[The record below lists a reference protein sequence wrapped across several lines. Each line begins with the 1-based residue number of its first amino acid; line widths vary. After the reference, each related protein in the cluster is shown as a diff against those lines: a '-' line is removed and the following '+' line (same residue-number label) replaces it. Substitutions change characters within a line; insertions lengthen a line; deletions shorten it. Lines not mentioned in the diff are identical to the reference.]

1 MNSLF
6 PTILHEFEVPTFKQI
21 EKDLIKSVYEER
33 RKDSKGRSMTN
44 VGGWQSRAWYYE
56 TETHVLGDFIQK
68 EVVDYFEKNRI
79 FKSGAAVQF
88 LNWWI
93 NINKKGDYNMK
104 HVHPGSTLSGVVY
117 LQVPKGSGKIIFD
130 SPHMFSNF
138 NEYKSYSTEIVESFN
153 LYSSIGYETLPGH
166 FLVFPSDIL
175 HGVEVNQSR
184 EDRISLSFNIGLPL
198 GPEI

>member
-33 RKDSKGRSMTN
+33 RKDPKGRSMTN
-44 VGGWQSRAWYYE
+44 RGGWQSRAWYYE
-56 TETHVLGDFIQK
+56 KETHVLGDFIQK
-68 EVVDYFEKNRI
+68 EVVDYFQKNRI
-79 FKSGAAVQF
+79 FKSGSSIQF

-93 NINKKGDYNMK
+93 NINKKGDYNIK
-104 HVHPGSTLSGVVY
+104 HIHPGSTLSGVVY

-130 SPHMFSNF
+130 SPHKFDRY
-138 NEYKSYSTEIVESFN
+138 NEYNSYNTEIIESFS
-153 LYSSIGYETLPGH
+153 LYSDKWYEPSPGY
-166 FLVFPSDIL
+166 FLVFPSNIL
-175 HGVEVNQSR
+175 HGVEAHQSR

-198 GPEI
+198 